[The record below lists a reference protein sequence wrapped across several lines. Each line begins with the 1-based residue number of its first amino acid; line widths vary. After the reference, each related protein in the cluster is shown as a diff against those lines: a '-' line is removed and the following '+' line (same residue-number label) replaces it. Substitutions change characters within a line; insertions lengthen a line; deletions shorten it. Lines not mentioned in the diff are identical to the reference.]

1 MRGVELLKQP
11 TYVMALNTTE
21 EEAEAAEV
29 VADAAV
35 DVWRNNE
42 MERATAEAV
51 RSVETMMKLGAVVKQ
66 GMFSAGSFRQQNWV
80 VFVCRVC

>member
-1 MRGVELLKQP
+1 
-11 TYVMALNTTE
+11 MALNTTE

-35 DVWRNNE
+35 DVWRSNE

-51 RSVETMMKLGAVVKQ
+51 RGVESMMKLRAVVKQ
-66 GMFSAGSFRQQNWV
+66 GMFSAGSFRQQSGA